1 MLSQDDAQT
10 IASSLLSRS
19 NADGCEIV
27 LSGMREHNLRFAREG
42 ATTNRTAERI
52 SLRIASHVA
61 GRVGA
66 VEIASLDEAEGLAAL
81 ARSEEIARALPRDRD
96 YVPPLGPQRY
106 EESLRY
112 REATAAAGLDV
123 LAAKAETVVAE
134 GARRGVA
141 TFGQIAS
148 GAGFR
153 ARATSAGLFAY
164 ERASEIELSTTAR
177 NFRDDWSGWAGA
189 KSNDA
194 EKLDAPSVARRA
206 CAKAAQSET
215 PRDLE
220 PGGWTT
226 IFEPEATA
234 ELARWLLHA
243 LDARAADEGRS
254 CFSKKGGGNLRGEKL
269 FDEKL
274 TLSSSP
280 RDAFAP
286 EAAIGFE
293 GAPQRARAW
302 IDRGALATLY
312 LDRAY
317 AKQTGAEPIPCPHSF
332 RLAGGDATLDEMIR
346 ATKRG
351 VLVTR
356 LWYTNMLDPRALLLT
371 GLTRDGNFLIENGRI
386 VAPARNLRFNQ
397 SLYALFGKIE
407 ALGPAEPT
415 WSALY
420 DEGLAAAPPMLVE
433 NFGFSSKSG
442 GI

>member
-1 MLSQDDAQT
+1 MLSPDDAKT
-10 IASSLLSRS
+10 IASRLLARS
-19 NADGCEIV
+19 SADGCEIV

-42 ATTNRTAERI
+42 ATTNRTSERI

-66 VEIASLDEAEGLAAL
+66 VEIASLDEGEGLAAL
-81 ARSEEIARALPRDRD
+81 ARSEEIARALPQDED

-106 EESLRY
+106 EESRRY
-112 REATAAAGLDV
+112 REATAAAGLDT
-123 LAAKAETVVAE
+123 LAAKAESVIAE
-134 GARRGVA
+134 GKRRGVA
-141 TFGQIAS
+141 TFGQIAC

-153 ARATSAGLFAY
+153 ARLTSAGLFAF
-164 ERASEIELSTTAR
+164 ERAAEIELSTTAR
-177 NFRDDWSGWAGA
+177 NSKDDWSGWAGA
-189 KSNDA
+189 KSNDV
-194 EKLDAPSVARRA
+194 EKLDSASVARRA
-206 CAKAAQSET
+206 CAKAAQLEA

-234 ELARWLLHA
+234 ELARRVLHA

-254 CFSKKGGGNLRGEKL
+254 RFSKKGGGNLLGEKL
-269 FDEKL
+269 FDEKF

-280 RDAFAP
+280 RDPIAP
-286 EAAIGFE
+286 EAAIGSE
-293 GAPQRARAW
+293 GAPQRERAW
-302 IDRGALATLY
+302 IDRGVLAALY

-317 AKQTGAEPIPCPHSF
+317 AKRTGAEAIPCPHSF
-332 RLAGGDATLDEMIR
+332 RVAGGKTSLDEMIR

-407 ALGPAEPT
+407 ALGPEEAT
-415 WSALY
+415 WRALY
-420 DEGLAAAPPMLVE
+420 DEGFAAAPPMLVE
-433 NFGFSSKSG
+433 NFRFSSKSG